1 MAGVVVGKPVVMLQR
16 LLLPR
21 LSSPLPSPEIMDE
34 LLGLRVAYGDD
45 KE

>member
-1 MAGVVVGKPVVMLQR
+1 MAGVVVGKPAVTLQR
-16 LLLPR
+16 LLLPQ
-21 LSSPLPSPEIMDE
+21 LSSSLPSPKMMDE